1 MVGQQLPDHP
11 SANGRVRAVH
21 QAEDSL
27 CAVGGDVLA
36 EEVALAP
43 LRPPQGQVNHVLPR
57 LAFLAIIGT
66 WKYLL

>member
-1 MVGQQLPDHP
+1 MIGQQLPYDP
-11 SANGRVRAVH
+11 SADRRVRAVH
-21 QAEDSL
+21 QTKDSL

-57 LAFLAIIGT
+57 LAFLAIICT
-66 WKYLL
+66 WK